1 MATYFYYKA
10 FLESLPGIFLIRLR
24 EDPDLYG
31 WLGELRSIHLE
42 PQHDTNGFVARL
54 QIELFN
60 QRTAALVELTFLLHS
75 NRRVQPQAK
84 RGLTNLSDIWHFKST
99 IEEWVR
105 SFPFSERD
113 SVHHKVKQIKEEL
126 MSVVW
131 APARVAK
138 LIDACGFE
146 ALD

>member
-1 MATYFYYKA
+1 MATYFYYRA

-24 EDPDLYG
+24 DDPDLYG

-42 PQHDTNGFVARL
+42 PQNDLKGFVARL

-60 QRTAALVELTFLLHS
+60 QRTASPVELTFLLHS
-75 NRRVQPQAK
+75 NQRVQPVA
-84 RGLTNLSDIWHFKST
+84 RRDLANISDIWHFKST

-105 SFPFSERD
+105 TISFIEKEHTQNRIR
-113 SVHHKVKQIKEEL
+113 QIKEEL
-126 MSVVW
+126 MAVAW
-131 APARVAK
+131 APKRVAK
-138 LIDACGFE
+138 LIGACGFE

>member
-1 MATYFYYKA
+1 MATYFYYRA
-10 FLESLPGIFLIRLR
+10 FLESLPRVFLTWLQ

-42 PQHDTNGFVARL
+42 PYTTNGFVARL

-60 QRTAALVELTFLLHS
+60 QRTAAPVELTFLLHS
-75 NRRVQPQAK
+75 NGRVQPQA
-84 RGLTNLSDIWHFKST
+84 RRDLTNLSDIWHFKST

-105 SFPFSERD
+105 SISFQEKEYTHTRLQ
-113 SVHHKVKQIKEEL
+113 QIKEEL

-131 APARVAK
+131 APPRVAK
-138 LIDACGFE
+138 LIEVCGFE